1 MQAIDTISISFA
13 VPKPQTDDELLFA
26 IGQGDLNAFEQV
38 HDRYLPKLMHFAG
51 RITGSSEAAE
61 EVASDTLMVIWRTAD
76 RFEGRAKPSSW
87 IFGIAYRLSLKQ
99 RQSIDRHKCDVLL
112 DEELIDDDEDTAAMI
127 MQQKDIG
134 SALEQLT
141 PQMCAVIELT
151 YYSGYL
157 YSEIAEIL
165 GCTVGT
171 VKTRMMTARKR
182 LREMLSDDALIFP
195 ENVVA

>member
-1 MQAIDTISISFA
+1 
-13 VPKPQTDDELLFA
+13 
-26 IGQGDLNAFEQV
+26 
-38 HDRYLPKLMHFAG
+38 
-51 RITGSSEAAE
+51 
-61 EVASDTLMVIWRTAD
+61 
-76 RFEGRAKPSSW
+76 
-87 IFGIAYRLSLKQ
+87 
-99 RQSIDRHKCDVLL
+99 
-112 DEELIDDDEDTAAMI
+112 MI